1 MRLSVAGYNFIRG
14 LTGGNGVISK
24 SMVAET
30 LEADEFT
37 FNLMASK
44 DFVPL
49 ADVNDLDL
57 YDDDDLQLYA
67 ASPDVLEIDESDFER
82 GQPVDLFDDNDV
94 LVLRLYVNK
103 IERISKNAYK
113 LFCLSAV
120 GLLIYIQ
127 HNGGMYESGDSVT
140 LEDVLNDILQGTES
154 GGVYTSA
161 YGFTYTIAPD
171 VASQSVV
178 GHLPI
183 ASCRDNLLG
192 LLFPYGASIIK
203 ALDGSLSFEFSL
215 AQSVL
220 ASSARK
226 VYVGAV
232 VSHADNVTD
241 VTVREHEFIA
251 DNTLDP
257 VVLADFSNETVTLR
271 TVIFNGPHHTLSTT
285 NSLTIVESN
294 CNYAVVSGSGVLTG
308 MPYVHITT
316 DHTMSTGLT
325 GTKKEAAVKDMTLVN
340 ALNGSNTLKR
350 LVNYYANEQTI
361 TCDLKLN
368 WYNDSLDGQTHI
380 KAGDFITI
388 PHPYTQEDTLVC
400 VQNLDVTLSAIA
412 KAKATLISNWVPKYL
427 GNNFSNSV
435 LITSNTTFT
444 VPPDVTEMRVVIVGG
459 GQGGHGGE
467 NGNNSTTT
475 SGGEGGAAGAGGNSG
490 NVLVVN
496 LSGLTPGATYAI
508 TTGTGGNG
516 GAAGTEGDPGTPS
529 TFGSYTSADGAPAPH
544 GVTDFVTGSVYA
556 KPGQDGYKGS
566 SGATYSNYSQGTR
579 GEAFT
584 MPDGTVY
591 QGGAPAAST
600 YFYFGTSPTNLSW
613 DVEMS
618 SGQGGGAAYG
628 ANGGAASKAE
638 YAGQDAQHHPIVW
651 GAKGGVGANAQPQN
665 ITPGLADGGCG
676 GCGGG
681 GGGMNGTGT
690 VSLYP
695 GVVST
700 TYPEPYVEP
709 PWSGG
714 EGGSGSSGGKGGDG
728 FVLIY
733 Y

>member
-1 MRLSVAGYNFIRG
+1 MRLSVAGYDFIRG

-49 ADVNDLDL
+49 ADVNDVDL

-127 HNGGMYESGDSVT
+127 HNGGMYESGDGVT

-161 YGFTYTIAPD
+161 YGFNYTIAPD

-203 ALDGSLSFEFSL
+203 ALDGPLSFEFSL

-251 DNTLDP
+251 DNTLESA
-257 VVLADFSNETVTLR
+257 VLADFSNETVTLR
-271 TVIFNGPHHTLSTT
+271 TVIFNGPHHSLSTT

-308 MPYVHITT
+308 IPYVHITT

-340 ALNGSNTLKR
+340 ALNGSNTLRR

-361 TCDLKLN
+361 TADLKLN
-368 WYNDSLDGQTHI
+368 WYNDSDDAQTHI

-427 GNNFSNSV
+427 GNNF
-435 LITSNTTFT
+435 TSYSLYQSDGSFTFT
-444 VPPDVTEMRVVIVGG
+444 EATHTRIILCGG

-467 NGNNSTTT
+467 NGENYSFSSLSWQESGAIIGPGGN
-475 SGGEGGAAGAGGNSG
+475 GGEGGLPGKILIIDLDIPANTTISWSIGLGGAGGAPN
-490 NVLVVN
+490 
-496 LSGLTPGATYAI
+496 
-508 TTGTGGNG
+508 
-516 GAAGTEGDPGTPS
+516 AAGSDGTA
-529 TFGSYTSADGAPAPH
+529 TTITINATTYTSADGAISP
-544 GVTDFVTGSVYA
+544 GGYTNIVTGDVYA
-556 KPGQDGYKGS
+556 KKGGNGF
-566 SGATYSNYSQGTR
+566 SGKNGGMAGAANR
-579 GEAFT
+579 GESFT
-584 MPDGTVY
+584 VDDIVY
-591 QGGAPAAST
+591 LGGLGSNAGYYGGYQYTAS
-600 YFYFGTSPTNLSW
+600 G
-613 DVEMS
+613 
-618 SGQGGGAAYG
+618 GGGAAYK
-628 ANGGAASKAE
+628 ANGDNALQYKPGNGA
-638 YAGQDAQHHPIVW
+638 
-651 GAKGGVGANAQPQN
+651 
-665 ITPGLADGGCG
+665 TPVQGEDSTNP
-676 GCGGG
+676 GGG
-681 GGGMNGTGT
+681 GGGGHGGGGHGERVQDYETWYDWKGDIIFQGWVPQSVNGGT
-690 VSLYP
+690 
-695 GVVST
+695 
-700 TYPEPYVEP
+700 
-709 PWSGG
+709 
-714 EGGSGSSGGKGGDG
+714 GSSGGKGGDG

-733 Y
+733 S

>member
-49 ADVNDLDL
+49 ADVNDVDL

-154 GGVYTSA
+154 GGVYYSA

-308 MPYVHITT
+308 IPYVHITT

-459 GQGGHGGE
+459 GQGGNGGE
-467 NGNNSTTT
+467 NGENSHIEGNL
-475 SGGEGGAAGAGGNSG
+475 SIGGDGGEAGEGGDGG

-508 TTGTGGNG
+508 TIGTGGNG
-516 GAAGTEGDPGTPS
+516 GAAGTAGDPGTAS
-529 TFGSYTSADGAPAPH
+529 TFDTYTSADGAPAPH
-544 GVTDFVTGSVYA
+544 GVTDFITGDVYA
-556 KPGQDGYKGS
+556 TKGPNGYKGS
-566 SGATYSNYSQGTR
+566 AGASMQAGSRQYQN
-579 GEAFT
+579 GESFT

-591 QGGAPAAST
+591 KGGGGITGADI
-600 YFYFGTSPTNLSW
+600 NESW
-613 DVEMS
+613 GYWMFS

-628 ANGGAASKAE
+628 AQGGAAVTGG
-638 YAGQDAQHHPIVW
+638 YP
-651 GAKGGVGANAQPQN
+651 GAPGSISNNVLYGFGGGPGANAQPQ
-665 ITPGLADGGCG
+665 TGSVGLGQGGLG
-676 GCGGG
+676 GNGGG
-681 GGGMNGTGT
+681 GGG
-690 VSLYP
+690 
-695 GVVST
+695 
-700 TYPEPYVEP
+700 
-709 PWSGG
+709 G
-714 EGGSGSSGGKGGDG
+714 EGGGGFYIKPGYSVSPYPSVSVGPAGVGGTGSSGGKGGDG